1 MAGQAVFSVEDDP
14 TGVPALDVSD
24 GELGVIY
31 PGRPRTHEYGVE
43 GRSYPVDPPQVCV
56 SADPLTIAGRGRDST
71 VERLGDLEHYPRTLC
86 FHVVDEGPIK
96 GTGPHRKG
104 SDRHGNPR
112 LLKGF
117 EPTSLNAPIGVLGGG
132 HNPAD
137 AGPDDGFG
145 TRGCF
150 AVVTAGLERNVQ
162 RGTVAASSVSALH
175 GIC

>member
-31 PGRPRTHEYGVE
+31 PGRPRTHEYGVK
-43 GRSYPVDPPQVCV
+43 GCSYPVDPPQVCV
-56 SADPLTIAGRGRDST
+56 TADPLTIAGRGRNSS
-71 VERLGDLEHYPRTLC
+71 VERLCNLEHHPGPLC
-86 FHVVDEGPIK
+86 LYVVDERSVEGA
-96 GTGPHRKG
+96 GPHRKR

-112 LLKGF
+112 LLEGF
-117 EPTSLNAPIGVLGGG
+117 KSTSLNAPIGVLGGG

-162 RGTVAASSVSALH
+162 RGPGAASSVSALH